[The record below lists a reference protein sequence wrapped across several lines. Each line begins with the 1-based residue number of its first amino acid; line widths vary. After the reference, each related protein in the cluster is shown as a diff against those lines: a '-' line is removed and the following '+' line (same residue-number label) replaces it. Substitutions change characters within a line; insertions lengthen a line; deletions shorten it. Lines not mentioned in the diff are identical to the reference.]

1 MTRAPYFYN
10 KREQEGRGVSV
21 NSIKCDYEQTVG
33 IIRDEYTTAQLEL
46 RSLSPNASEY
56 SALSARVDGL
66 RDTLIARSVAFICE
80 ASRMDPPFMWSA
92 FHLSMLDA
100 AKNEYNRWGDAIG
113 DTIMRYM
120 VRAFAWDRKPIDAD
134 NTLFTCNDFHKYINL
149 SSYLDARR
157 TFTPGLHTIVKLLK
171 MRGGMA
177 ARNADTIIRHTV
189 TAAAQT
195 GDDPNMC
202 RYLQLSGHFSWSQHI
217 EEYIFSNPSE
227 QANIQALLARIY
239 LRSVAAISTSLC
251 PAIETADTE
260 QLSEAAKQCRNEI
273 TARVLDGN
281 TLWESDARIAHT
293 LVCCELANRNHIA
306 TSDLAE
312 LIETMNGKRTFRD
325 LTLNTPYGRQH
336 VYETETLIDAVSA
349 HMTF

>member
-1 MTRAPYFYN
+1 M
-10 KREQEGRGVSV
+10 

-100 AKNEYNRWGDAIG
+100 TKNEYNRWGDAIG

-177 ARNADTIIRHTV
+177 ARNADTITRHV
-189 TAAAQT
+189 VSAAT
-195 GDDPNMC
+195 TKCDDA
-202 RYLQLSGHFSWSQHI
+202 RIWEYLQLFENFDAGEADI
-217 EEYIFSNPSE
+217 EEHILSAPGQE
-227 QANIQALLARIY
+227 QSRPVLLARVR
-239 LRSVAAISTSLC
+239 LRAQVGIGTGLC
-251 PAIETADTE
+251 PAIETADTNTLME
-260 QLSEAAKQCRNEI
+260 TAQRWRNAI
-273 TARVLDGN
+273 ATHIDDGN
-281 TLWESDARIAHT
+281 TLFESDARTAHA
-293 LVCCELANRNHIA
+293 LLCCELATRDRITEA
-306 TSDLAE
+306 DLAE
-312 LIETMNGKRTFRD
+312 LIETMSEQHTFGY
-325 LTLNTPYGRQH
+325 LAVTNENAPYGH
-336 VYETETLIDAVSA
+336 ESAYGPMGVIDVFSP
-349 HMTF
+349 HMTIDE

>member
-92 FHLSMLDA
+92 FHLSMLDDT
-100 AKNEYNRWGDAIG
+100 KNEYNRWGDAIG
-113 DTIMRYM
+113 DTVMRYM

-171 MRGGMA
+171 TRGGMA

-202 RYLQLSGHFSWSQHI
+202 HYLQLSGSFSWHQHI

-239 LRSVAAISTSLC
+239 LRSVADISTNLC
-251 PAIETADTE
+251 PAIETADTSR
-260 QLSEAAKQCRNEI
+260 LIEAAHRWRQAI
-273 TARVLDGN
+273 ATHVTDGN
-281 TLWESDARIAHT
+281 TLWESDARTAHA
-293 LVCCELANRNHIA
+293 LVCCELTRRNHITA
-306 TSDLAE
+306 SDLAE
-312 LIETMNGKRTFRD
+312 LVETIQSKRTFRV

-336 VYETETLIDAVSA
+336 AYDTETLIDAASA
-349 HMTF
+349 HMTL

>member
-1 MTRAPYFYN
+1 M
-10 KREQEGRGVSV
+10 
-21 NSIKCDYEQTVG
+21 NSIKWDYEQTVG

-46 RSLSPNASEY
+46 RSLSPKASEY
-56 SALSARVDGL
+56 GALSARVDDL
-66 RDTLIARSVAFICE
+66 RNKFINRSVAFICDE
-80 ASRMDPPFMWSA
+80 SRMDPPRMWSA

-100 AKNEYNRWGDAIG
+100 TKNENNRWGDAIG

-120 VRAFAWDRKPIDAD
+120 VRAFAWDHTPIDAY
-134 NTLFTCNDFHKYINL
+134 NALFTCDDFHKYINL

-171 MRGGMA
+171 TRGGMA

-202 RYLQLSGHFSWSQHI
+202 RYLQLSGPFSWRQHI

-239 LRSVAAISTSLC
+239 LRSVAVISTSLC
-251 PAIETADTE
+251 PTIETADTS
-260 QLSEAAKQCRNEI
+260 QISEAAKQWRNEI
-273 TARVLDGN
+273 TARAAEGN
-281 TLWESDARIAHT
+281 SLWESDARIAHA
-293 LVCCELANRNHIA
+293 LVCCELASRNHITA
-306 TSDLAE
+306 SDLAE
-312 LIETMNGKRTFRD
+312 LIETMSGGKRTFRD
-325 LTLNTPYGRQH
+325 LMLNTPYGQQH
-336 VYETETLIDAVSA
+336 VYDAATLIDALSA